1 MLRSLSPLS
10 RQTSITPSINDRW
23 AIVSSAHTYR
33 IYFCSHLR
41 QEKLYCYDN
50 MECHLYQLNEKDTPF
65 KKSFLTLLS
74 TKVYKPCMINGF
86 FLYFFFISQR
96 IVSIHGLVSAY
107 VQLLSNK
114 IYNKRLDTTKYARGS
129 YILAVVCDN
138 DCNRKIKISYE
149 FLIQSIEWK
158 GRGGGEW

>member
-1 MLRSLSPLS
+1 MNSVLIINFSSRGVLTLLKWRVTTLAETLVGRFEMLRSLSPLS

-50 MECHLYQLNEKDTPF
+50 MKCHLYQLNEKDTPF

-96 IVSIHGLVSAY
+96 IVSIHGLVSTF
-107 VQLLSNK
+107 V
-114 IYNKRLDTTKYARGS
+114 
-129 YILAVVCDN
+129 
-138 DCNRKIKISYE
+138 
-149 FLIQSIEWK
+149 
-158 GRGGGEW
+158 